1 MVLYYT
7 RGSGNFGGNG
17 FYQKEGV
24 VDKEGNL
31 RVSFGFGSMEV
42 RGEFGRRSLCGRTR
56 SGSQQDGGHV
66 GGSKDELGLHLEGR
80 VGIRGRERPAR
91 QENSV
96 SQGT

>member
-42 RGEFGRRSLCGRTR
+42 RGEFGRRSLCRRTR

-66 GGSKDELGLHLEGR
+66 GNIALEMNVWIQSK
-80 VGIRGRERPAR
+80 
-91 QENSV
+91 
-96 SQGT
+96 

>member
-7 RGSGNFGGNG
+7 RGSGNLGRNG

-42 RGEFGRRSLCGRTR
+42 LGDFGRRNLCRRTR

-66 GGSKDELGLHLEGR
+66 GGNKDELGLHLEGR
-80 VGIRGRERPAR
+80 VGIRGTGRPAR
-91 QENSV
+91 QGNSV
-96 SQGT
+96 SRGT

>member
-7 RGSGNFGGNG
+7 RGSGNLGRNG

-42 RGEFGRRSLCGRTR
+42 LGDFGRRNLCRRTR
-56 SGSQQDGGHV
+56 FDYSRMEATWEATRMSWACIW
-66 GGSKDELGLHLEGR
+66 KGR
-80 VGIRGRERPAR
+80 VGIRAR
-91 QENSV
+91 KTCQA
-96 SQGT
+96 GK

>member
-42 RGEFGRRSLCGRTR
+42 RGEFGRRSLCRRTD
-56 SGSQQDGGHV
+56 SLKGQINV
-66 GGSKDELGLHLEGR
+66 LGLLILVITAVTHGE
-80 VGIRGRERPAR
+80 PTPC
-91 QENSV
+91 
-96 SQGT
+96 GTGA

>member
-7 RGSGNFGGNG
+7 RGSGNLGRNG

-42 RGEFGRRSLCGRTR
+42 LGDFGRRNFEY
-56 SGSQQDGGHV
+56 V
-66 GGSKDELGLHLEGR
+66 
-80 VGIRGRERPAR
+80 A
-91 QENSV
+91 
-96 SQGT
+96 